1 MWDVKAP
8 THCPQRVGDVVP
20 GVIAYLKFTLTKGA
34 YLLISFIKITCKLH
48 DKQSHWQ
55 KSFNHFYVFPKRPEV
70 RSHFY
75 GICEFV
81 VVVVF
86 LFFSRNN
93 VTWFCYATL
102 MSKRV
107 EILVGIFDLQGT
119 QQQ

>member
-34 YLLISFIKITCKLH
+34 YLLISFIKLLVNCTISSLTG
-48 DKQSHWQ
+48 
-55 KSFNHFYVFPKRPEV
+55 KSPSTIFMVFPKRPEV

-86 LFFSRNN
+86 LFFLQKQCYLVLLYNSHVQESRNSSRD
-93 VTWFCYATL
+93 F
-102 MSKRV
+102 
-107 EILVGIFDLQGT
+107 
-119 QQQ
+119 

>member
-20 GVIAYLKFTLTKGA
+20 GVTAYLKFTLTKGA

-86 LFFSRNN
+86 LFFWQKQCYLVLLYNSDVQESRNSSRD
-93 VTWFCYATL
+93 F
-102 MSKRV
+102 
-107 EILVGIFDLQGT
+107 
-119 QQQ
+119 

>member
-34 YLLISFIKITCKLH
+34 YLLISFIKLLVNCTISSLTG
-48 DKQSHWQ
+48 
-55 KSFNHFYVFPKRPEV
+55 KSPSTIFMVFSKRPEV

-86 LFFSRNN
+86 LFFLQKQCYLVLLYNSDVQESRNSSRD
-93 VTWFCYATL
+93 F
-102 MSKRV
+102 
-107 EILVGIFDLQGT
+107 
-119 QQQ
+119 

>member
-34 YLLISFIKITCKLH
+34 YLLISFIKLLVNCTISSLTG
-48 DKQSHWQ
+48 
-55 KSFNHFYVFPKRPEV
+55 KSPSTIFMVFPKRPEV

-93 VTWFCYATL
+93 VTWFCYTTL